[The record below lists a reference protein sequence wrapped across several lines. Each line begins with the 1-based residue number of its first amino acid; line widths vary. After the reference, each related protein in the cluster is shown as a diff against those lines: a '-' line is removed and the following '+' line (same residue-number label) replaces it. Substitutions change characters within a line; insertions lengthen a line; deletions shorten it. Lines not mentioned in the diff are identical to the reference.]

1 VTHPAGGTPS
11 EVLDIGCG
19 TRKVEPDAIGIDRS
33 PGSAADIVWDLDQYP
48 WPLESG
54 RFARIHMSQ
63 IVEHVGDVMRT
74 MAEVH
79 RVAQPGASVFITTP
93 HFSSHNSYVDPT
105 HVRHLAATSF
115 EYFSGKDFAT
125 FTGAP
130 FGFEVVSVEV
140 TFGGNLI
147 LDNLGR
153 ALARVSLRWYERH
166 AAWILP
172 AVNIRCHLRAIK

>member
-1 VTHPAGGTPS
+1 
-11 EVLDIGCG
+11 
-19 TRKVEPDAIGIDRS
+19 
-33 PGSAADIVWDLDQYP
+33 
-48 WPLESG
+48 
-54 RFARIHMSQ
+54 MSH
-63 IVEHVGDVMRT
+63 IIEHVGDVMRT

-79 RVAQPGASVFITTP
+79 RVAQPGANVFIATP

-115 EYFSGKDFAT
+115 EYFSGKNFAT

-130 FGFEVVSVEV
+130 FGFEVVSVEL

-153 ALARVSLRWYERH
+153 ALARLSLRWYERH

-172 AVNIRCHLRAIK
+172 ALDIRCHLRAIK